1 MTQNEN
7 KSLLDKKTL
16 NKSYVRW
23 MMYNLA
29 STSYE
34 FLEAFGFAY
43 AMEPVLKKLYAK
55 DPQEFKDAMKRH
67 SVFYNTEPQL
77 GALVNGITVGLE
89 EQRAQ
94 GNSDIDGDFINSMK
108 IGLMGPLA
116 GIGDSM
122 IPGMLI
128 PILLSIGLGLASGGS
143 VLGPLFY
150 IVAYN
155 LIMVLGS
162 RFLFYKGY
170 SLGAKSVDLFVGETA
185 QKVTAAITVLGTVV
199 TGGVAASYV
208 KVPLP
213 IVIKMSHSTID
224 IQKTLDGIFPALMP
238 LLVVVVS
245 WYFMSKK
252 HVSPLRLILAYFV
265 LAFVGYGIAYGI
277 KAMM

>member
-1 MTQNEN
+1 MPLADKQA
-7 KSLLDKKTL
+7 LDKKTL

-23 MMYNLA
+23 MMHNLT

-43 AMEPVLKKLYAK
+43 AMEPVLKKLYK
-55 DPQEFKDAMKRH
+55 DDPDGFWAAMQRH
-67 SVFYNTEPQL
+67 SAFYNTEPQL

-89 EQRAQ
+89 EQHAN
-94 GNSDIDGDFINSMK
+94 GNENIDGEFINSLK

-143 VLGPLFY
+143 VLGPIFY
-150 IVAYN
+150 IIAY
-155 LIMVLGS
+155 LGIMIPGS
-162 RFLFYKGY
+162 RYLFYKGY
-170 SLGAKSVDLFVGETA
+170 DLGAKSVDLFVGETA
-185 QKVTAAITVLGTVV
+185 KKVTAAITVLGTIV

-213 IVIKMSHSTID
+213 IVIKMAHSTID
-224 IQKTLDGIFPALMP
+224 IQKTLDGIFPSLAP
-238 LLVVVVS
+238 LILVYLS
-245 WYFMSKK
+245 WFFMSKK
-252 HVSPLRLILAYFV
+252 HISPIKMILVYFV
-265 LAFVGYGIAYGI
+265 AAFVGYGIAYAI
-277 KAMM
+277 KAM

>member
-213 IVIKMSHSTID
+213 IVIKMSNSTID